1 MKEVG
6 IIICVPLTN
15 ELGHL
20 LLRQRGR
27 VLLRRWPR
35 TSRDLRSK
43 LLPPQMGNARGH
55 LVRAPRP
62 DPYRPLCY
70 AIALLVL
77 FNRWLSFPR
86 FAGGRKRGTKESPKL
101 PNRAPEIDG
110 PYLVNRNP

>member
-20 LLRQRGR
+20 LLRQRSR

-35 TSRDLRSK
+35 TSRDRRSQ
-43 LLPPQMGNARGH
+43 LLPPQLGNAPGH

-62 DPYRPLCY
+62 DSYRPLRY
-70 AIALLVL
+70 AVAILVL
-77 FNRWLSFPR
+77 CSRWLSFPR
-86 FAGGRKRGTKESPKL
+86 LAG
-101 PNRAPEIDG
+101 D
-110 PYLVNRNP
+110 